1 MSTALEE
8 DIMQEEYVYADDSEA
23 LRVSER
29 LIDKHIEALTALA
42 NA

>member
-8 DIMQEEYVYADDSEA
+8 DIMQEEYAYADDGEA

-29 LIDKHIEALTALA
+29 LIDQHIEALTALA

>member
-8 DIMQEEYVYADDSEA
+8 DIMQEEYTYADDDEA
-23 LRVSER
+23 TKVSER
-29 LIDKHIEALTALA
+29 LLAKHREALTALA